1 MITDASPTSAIVSW
15 NKYNEKKGEDA
26 DLLFVNQI
34 YYNYENNFK
43 FLIPN
48 NLVGKIYITE
58 ETEDTNNNFR
68 VYKFYYYDSNDFYN
82 TKNEENK
89 KDLFTLNLT
98 EKNIVED
105 SNNISKSNI
114 NVFETE
120 KYVFSISDVN
130 EKQLK
135 KFDLTVDIIK
145 DYFSKI
151 SE

>member
-1 MITDASPTSAIVSW
+1 MEENERRFEEDIETYLLSPDGGYI
-15 NKYNEKKGEDA
+15 KG
-26 DLLFVNQI
+26 NPQ
-34 YYNYENNFK
+34 
-43 FLIPN
+43 
-48 NLVGKIYITE
+48 
-58 ETEDTNNNFR
+58 
-68 VYKFYYYDSNDFYN
+68 DFDR
-82 TKNEENK
+82 ECALNK